1 MKIKTFE
8 VKCLMADR
16 DLNTIEL
23 AEVSGVSRNT
33 ISSVINGKSCS
44 LSTAAKL
51 AKALNAPLADIA
63 EE

>member
-1 MKIKTFE
+1 MKIKTFK

-23 AEVSGVSRNT
+23 AKATGVSRNT
-33 ISSVINGKSCS
+33 ISSITNGKSCS
-44 LSTAAKL
+44 LTTAGKL
-51 AKALNAPLADIA
+51 AKALNVSLEDIA